1 MINKL
6 TFTVRQVRALDSLR
20 DRVRLTAKVDFFRT
34 M

>member
-6 TFTVRQVRALDSLR
+6 TVRQVRALDSLR
-20 DRVRLTAKVDFFRT
+20 DRIRLTVRVDFFRT

>member
-6 TFTVRQVRALDSLR
+6 TVRQVRALDSVR
-20 DRVRLTAKVDFFRT
+20 DRVRLTVRVDFFRT